1 MLLGT
6 LGARLLGSILA
17 REEIVRAGYGNKQE
31 KGIVIDGYGT
41 KKF

>member
-17 REEIVRAGYGNKQE
+17 REEIVRERKNKQE
-31 KGIVIDGYGT
+31 NGIVIDGYET